1 MAQDLNQNKQ
11 ESGSFRS
18 IRDVMTPNPASI
30 SEKDSVKR
38 AAEIMKRE
46 DAGVVPVVDG
56 RKIIGIV
63 TDRDIVVRVIAEGK
77 DCSNAKIS
85 DAMSKQVR
93 TVKED
98 TPINEVLQLMSREQ
112 IRRVPVTNANN
123 ELIGIVSI
131 GDIASDSKETVSVG
145 RTVEDISEAPP
156 NN

>member
-1 MAQDLNQNKQ
+1 QDDVHSGHATCSFFLDRSKEDAMAQQ

-18 IRDVMTPNPASI
+18 IRDVMTPNPASV
-30 SEKDSVKR
+30 SDKDSVKR

-56 RKIIGIV
+56 RKMMGIV

-93 TVKED
+93 TV
-98 TPINEVLQLMSREQ
+98 R
-112 IRRVPVTNANN
+112 A
-123 ELIGIVSI
+123 G
-131 GDIASDSKETVSVG
+131 
-145 RTVEDISEAPP
+145 
-156 NN
+156 